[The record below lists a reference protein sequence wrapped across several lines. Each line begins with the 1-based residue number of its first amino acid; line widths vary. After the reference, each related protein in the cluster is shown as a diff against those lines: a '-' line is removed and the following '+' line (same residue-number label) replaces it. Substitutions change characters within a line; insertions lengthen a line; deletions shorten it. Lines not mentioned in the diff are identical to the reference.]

1 MMQYFIK
8 YLFLSI
14 AFSAILIGCHR
25 GNHLGTV
32 IVQGNVKV
40 DGTPA
45 EGIDVIFVPVFA
57 GGFAAYGQTDAN
69 GNYTLTTAGTNV
81 GDGAVPGEFI
91 PTFTKVSLEYDQRFV
106 GRLDVVPPPP
116 KVTHLIPEKY
126 SLKEKT
132 DIPHVVVAKG
142 KKNRFDFELSSK

>member
-1 MMQYFIK
+1 MQYFMK
-8 YLFLSI
+8 YLFVFIVLSV
-14 AFSAILIGCHR
+14 ILSGCHR
-25 GNHLGTV
+25 ENHLGTA
-32 IVQGNVKV
+32 IVKGNVKV
-40 DGTPA
+40 DGQPA
-45 EGIDVIFVPVFA
+45 EGIDVIFVPVSA
-57 GGFAAYGQTDAN
+57 DGLAAYGQTDVN
-69 GNYTLTTAGTNV
+69 GDYLLTTAGTNI

-132 DIPHVVVAKG
+132 DIPHVTVVRG
-142 KKNRFDFELSSK
+142 KKNSFDFELSSK